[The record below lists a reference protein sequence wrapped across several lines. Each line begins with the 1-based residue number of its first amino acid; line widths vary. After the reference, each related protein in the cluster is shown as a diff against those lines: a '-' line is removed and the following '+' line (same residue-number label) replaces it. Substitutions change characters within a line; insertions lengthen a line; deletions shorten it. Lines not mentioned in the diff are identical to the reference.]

1 MKSLNAAVLVLVFS
15 VLGTTAHAFVSPE
28 VLFAAN
34 ESADVGVDVGVG
46 VDVDACAFPEPPEV
60 PSGESA
66 LESVL
71 ANAGAAV
78 RDYQVAMQDSLA
90 CIENVIDSLGDDITP
105 EQDSGLTAL
114 YNNGV
119 EQLTMIAESFN
130 QQVRAFRARQAAE
143 SAE

>member
-1 MKSLNAAVLVLVFS
+1 VKSLNAAVLVLVFS

-34 ESADVGVDVGVG
+34 ESADVGVG